1 MSNGSFLGQRVKIT
15 VVKTLKFDDLAEQY
29 NQIRPGE
36 NESRE
41 AADGEFIP
49 PCPFFH
55 VGQEF
60 IVRTGGSDECKP
72 KGFCDWAWAD
82 VWKDVLMVA
91 NKAGMVP
98 DGEKSRQA
106 PQFTCCTDGL
116 RPVIF
121 TVESMETDD
130 EP

>member
-1 MSNGSFLGQRVKIT
+1 MANGSFLGQKVKIT
-15 VVKTLKFDDLAEQY
+15 VVRMLKLDDLAKEY

-36 NESRE
+36 GESRE
-41 AADGEFIP
+41 AQEGEYIP
-49 PCPFFH
+49 ACPFFQ

-60 IVRTGGSDECKP
+60 IVRTGGSDEGKP

-91 NKAGMVP
+91 NKAGMCEP
-98 DGEKSRQA
+98 GEKSKQA

-121 TVESMETDD
+121 KVESMETDD
-130 EP
+130 